1 MPHSTGTHS
10 LSGTHL
16 LAMLATV
23 ANSQK
28 GPEVITIREALQ
40 NDLKTSQNNSLAEQT
55 SPHPPP
61 RAVRT

>member
-1 MPHSTGTHS
+1 MPHSTGTPS
-10 LSGTHL
+10 LSGTYL
-16 LAMLATV
+16 LAATV